1 MVPLLIAPDVIN
13 RLQDRLPDSYAVAV
27 LSLVAPI
34 LCVWCFVELFC
45 LRGRAGLTDTVLIP
59 SPLAIRGRAGT
70 SKAHWNLFRTV
81 LAHRLRRMLSGGH
94 E

>member
-27 LSLVAPI
+27 VSLVAPI

-70 SKAHWNLFRTV
+70 SKAALEFV
-81 LAHRLRRMLSGGH
+81 PHRAGPSPAPYVKRGP
-94 E
+94 